1 MTNFLRL
8 FKTAKTLEERV
19 KLIQE
24 GNQHERNQLIKE
36 YIPFI
41 QKHISQQL
49 GKYIDTK
56 NSDLYSI
63 GLMAFNEA
71 IDKYNEKK
79 GSFLNFAAV
88 VMKSRVIDQLRREAR
103 NNKVVY
109 MSQLFGVEEKNS
121 IEEMLVEESFENRF
135 ETKLDMAFLIEKMK
149 AYNVT
154 LDDLLLEAPKHIDT
168 RLRAIEVAKYVYEVE
183 PLRKKFI
190 RTQNLPMTD
199 LMRELGISKKVVQR
213 SRKFIIAVILILESD
228 LDTLKGYINEVERRE
243 VSEI

>member
-1 MTNFLRL
+1 MTNILRL
-8 FKTAKTLEERV
+8 IKTAKSLEERV
-19 KLIQE
+19 KLIQD
-24 GNQHERNQLIKE
+24 GNQDERNQLIKE

-41 QKHISQQL
+41 QKNISQQL

-71 IDKYNEKK
+71 IDKYDEKK

-103 NNKVVY
+103 SNKVIYV
-109 MSQLFGVEEKNS
+109 SQLFGVDEENG
-121 IEEMLVEESFENRF
+121 IEQMLVEESFESHF
-135 ETKLDMAFLIEKMK
+135 ETKLDMAFLVEQMK

-154 LDDLLLEAPKHIDT
+154 LDDLVAEAPKHIDT
-168 RLRAIEVAKYVYEVE
+168 RIRAIEVAKYVYGVE
-183 PLRKKFI
+183 SLRKKFI
-190 RTQNLPMTD
+190 RTQNLPIGD
-199 LMRELGISKKVVQR
+199 LMKDLGVSKKVVQR

-228 LDTLKGYINEVERRE
+228 LDTLKGYINGLEGRE
-243 VSEI
+243 TGEI

>member
-79 GSFLNFAAV
+79 
-88 VMKSRVIDQLRREAR
+88 R
-103 NNKVVY
+103 
-109 MSQLFGVEEKNS
+109 
-121 IEEMLVEESFENRF
+121 
-135 ETKLDMAFLIEKMK
+135 
-149 AYNVT
+149 
-154 LDDLLLEAPKHIDT
+154 
-168 RLRAIEVAKYVYEVE
+168 
-183 PLRKKFI
+183 
-190 RTQNLPMTD
+190 
-199 LMRELGISKKVVQR
+199 
-213 SRKFIIAVILILESD
+213 
-228 LDTLKGYINEVERRE
+228 
-243 VSEI
+243 